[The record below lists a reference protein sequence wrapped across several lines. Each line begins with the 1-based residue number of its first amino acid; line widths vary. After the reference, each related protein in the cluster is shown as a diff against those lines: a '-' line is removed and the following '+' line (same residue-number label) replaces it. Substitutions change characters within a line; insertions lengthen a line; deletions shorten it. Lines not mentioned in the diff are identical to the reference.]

1 MGDNPRNA
9 DGGVMVEVL
18 NMFGG
23 TENIFS
29 CDAKAVKVVETWN
42 GSCDDIL

>member
-1 MGDNPRNA
+1 MGDNPRNV

-23 TENIFS
+23 
-29 CDAKAVKVVETWN
+29 AK
-42 GSCDDIL
+42 